1 MIKNLLSTVALCS
14 VLGVSIAQNVNV
26 PLGTAPPTITRQM
39 DEQTNPN
46 IAKTQIV
53 NIGDTL
59 HYFWNKHF
67 FRNAPATGYY
77 TVQSPIT
84 GTATISH
91 MGSKFLNNYPVNIL
105 GLEAIASRKSTSTSA
120 SVTVRVILCNVS
132 GLGVPVLP
140 GIDSITA
147 VLTGTAGTIIG
158 GNFSGVQSVPGNF
171 AIIIKCA
178 GAPGDTI
185 KPYMNNASTATATVP
200 VNQRYGES
208 LGYLRF
214 NGNFISTTNAFS
226 LGSDYEFLVA
236 PRLVFQAGS
245 SYSMVPGPYC
255 TATSYNFTNTSGSV
269 YKNRQFNTNEFYR
282 VWKPFSNTVTITP
295 DSVYTWNFGDGTGN
309 MFAVNQ
315 THSYAVAGTYNGTLT
330 AKYQRMSS
338 SIQINGNATKVPD
351 ATNFSKTVAVCANVQ
366 NLIAA
371 DAINVYPNPSGNGI
385 VTIANVAIDSSIEL
399 YNMLGQS
406 VFKDKAFPGNYT
418 ADFSNLP
425 KGSYF
430 LKIISNNEKA
440 KIVKLILN

>member
-1 MIKNLLSTVALCS
+1 MIKNLLSTIALCS
-14 VLGVSIAQNVNV
+14 VLGVSVAQNVNV
-26 PLGTAPPTITRQM
+26 HLGTASPNITRQM

-46 IAKTQIV
+46 IAKTEIV

-77 TVQSPIT
+77 TIQSPIT
-84 GTATISH
+84 GTNTITH
-91 MGSKFLNNYPVNIL
+91 MGSKFLNSYPVNIL
-105 GLEAIASRKSTSTSA
+105 GLEGIAARKGTSTSA
-120 SVTVRVILCNVS
+120 SVTIRAILCNVS

-140 GIDSITA
+140 GIDSISAT
-147 VLTGTAGTIIG
+147 LTGTAGIVFG
-158 GNFSGVQSVPGNF
+158 GNFSGIQTMTANF
-171 AIIIKCA
+171 AIVVRCA
-178 GAPGDTI
+178 GAAGDTI
-185 KPYMNNASTATATVP
+185 KPYMNNASTPTATVP

-208 LGYLRF
+208 LGYLRY
-214 NGNFISTTNAFS
+214 NGNFLSTTNAFS

-236 PRLVFQAGS
+236 PRVVFQTGP
-245 SYSMVPGPYC
+245 SYTMVPGPYC
-255 TATSYNFTNTSGSV
+255 TNTNYNFTNTSGSV
-269 YKNRQFNTNEFYR
+269 YKNRQFNVNEFYR
-282 VWKPFSNTVTITP
+282 AWKPFTNTVTITP

-309 MFAVNQ
+309 MYPVNQ
-315 THSYAVAGTYNGTLT
+315 VHSYALAATYNGTLT

-338 SIQINGNATKVPD
+338 SIQISGAAQKIPDVTTINKV
-351 ATNFSKTVAVCANVQ
+351 VGICAGVQ

-371 DAINVYPNPSGNGI
+371 DALSVYPNPSGNGM
-385 VTIANVAIDSSIEL
+385 VTIANVAYESSLEL
-399 YNMLGQS
+399 YSMLGQS
-406 VFKDKAFPGNYT
+406 VFKDKAFPGNYS